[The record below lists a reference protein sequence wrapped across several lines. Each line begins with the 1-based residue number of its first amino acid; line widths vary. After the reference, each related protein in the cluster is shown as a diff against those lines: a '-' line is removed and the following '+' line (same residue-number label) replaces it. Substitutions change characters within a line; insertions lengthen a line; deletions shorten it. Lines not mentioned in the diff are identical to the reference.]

1 MFCHPVVRVGVE
13 DFHDTCSNLHFDE
26 LVYRLVELVE
36 QKEDL
41 TL

>member
-1 MFCHPVVRVGVE
+1 MFYHPIVRVGVE

-26 LVYRLVELVE
+26 LVHRLVELFE
-36 QKEDL
+36 QKEDR